1 MQAAARS
8 DSDQPP
14 LAPRREL
21 SHLVPWCELPTD
33 YAPQEFR
40 IQWATG
46 PWMQAE
52 AHALRRRVFCT
63 EQGLFDGDD
72 RDAIDTGNAST
83 RLLVALSCLAGQPDA
98 VVGTVRI
105 HEAEPGVWWGSRL
118 AVASDWR
125 RHGRLGSTLIRL
137 AVSSAHALG
146 CREFLAHVQAQN
158 VPLFRRLRW
167 TAIGERSLRGRPH
180 ALMQADLAHYPPCTT
195 PYAGYVLAGGA
206 AH

>member
-1 MQAAARS
+1 MTSAAVHPTAAA
-8 DSDQPP
+8 
-14 LAPRREL
+14 LFA
-21 SHLVPWCELPTD
+21 PWCELPTD

-40 IQWATG
+40 IQWASN
-46 PWMQAE
+46 PWMQAG
-52 AHALRRRVFCT
+52 AQALRRRVFCE

-72 RDAIDTGNAST
+72 LDAIDTDHPST
-83 RLLVALSCLAGQPDA
+83 RLLVALACVAGQPDA

-118 AVASDWR
+118 AVAR
-125 RHGRLGSTLIRL
+125 EARQHGRLGSTLIRL

-167 TAIGERSLRGRPH
+167 QAIGERMLQGRPH
-180 ALMQADLAHYPPCTT
+180 ALMRAELAHYPACTT
-195 PYAGYVLAGGA
+195 PYAGFVLAGGVQ
-206 AH
+206 H